1 MMALATS
8 HPPVPPQLNSLP
20 VKTLRSDREDSDAP
34 TLPPALS
41 ELDPEDYPHACYW
54 TQSSWTEYKKKR
66 TNQGFTVYGLDF
78 MRDEDGEKIS
88 DERLSAM
95 TKRAKQLWNTLYR
108 YRQDPS
114 SWGKKTDF
122 EADFFSRHMRLSFS
136 EFGLCE
142 GSWKAEAF
150 AIIRYPD
157 WSSKVRNSGT
167 ILRAFFFF
175 IFVSSSQRRYCP
187 RKETFEGQTKA

>member
-8 HPPVPPQLNSLP
+8 PPPVPAQLNSLP
-20 VKTLRSDREDSDAP
+20 VKPLRSDREDSDAP
-34 TLPPALS
+34 TLPPAMP
-41 ELDPEDYPHACYW
+41 ELDLEDYLGACY
-54 TQSSWTEYKKKR
+54 WTEYKKKR
-66 TNQGFTVYGLDF
+66 TNQGFAVYGLDF
-78 MRDEDGEKIS
+78 MCDENGEKIS

-122 EADFFSRHMRLSFS
+122 EADFFSRHMRIGFP

-142 GSWKAEAF
+142 GSWKAEVF
-150 AIIRYPD
+150 TIIRYPD
-157 WSSKVRNSGT
+157 V
-167 ILRAFFFF
+167 F
-175 IFVSSSQRRYCP
+175 
-187 RKETFEGQTKA
+187 